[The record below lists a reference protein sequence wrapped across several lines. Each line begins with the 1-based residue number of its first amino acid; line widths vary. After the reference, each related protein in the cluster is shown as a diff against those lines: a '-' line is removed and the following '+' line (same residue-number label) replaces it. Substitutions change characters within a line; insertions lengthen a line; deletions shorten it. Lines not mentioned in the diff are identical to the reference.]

1 MKECIENG
9 ISISLLIAEHSR
21 MGCQLMEAALQTYPH
36 ISVAASIVDS
46 AEILEV
52 FDSARPDICV
62 ISSSLKDGPSGGFRV
77 ARELH
82 DNFRHAKSIM
92 LLDSSERQLVIE
104 AFRSGACGVFSRDD
118 SFELLAR
125 CVEKVHEGQIWAN
138 SQQLKFAMEAL
149 ASTAPSAIV
158 DAKGVH
164 LLTKRELSVVTLV
177 AEGRSN
183 RDISQELR
191 LSEHTVRN
199 YLFRIYNKLG
209 VSTRLELA
217 VYALNQRDSAQLQ
230 SPPNN

>member
-1 MKECIENG
+1 MKECIEKG

-21 MGCQLMEAALQTYPH
+21 MGCQLMEAALQSYPH
-36 ISVAASIVDS
+36 ISVAASIVES
-46 AEILEV
+46 AEILDAFENT
-52 FDSARPDICV
+52 RPDICV
-62 ISSSLKDGPSGGFRV
+62 ISSSLKDGASGGFRV
-77 ARELH
+77 TRELH
-82 DNFRHAKSIM
+82 DNFRQAKSIM
-92 LLDSSERQLVIE
+92 LLDSSERNLVVE
-104 AFRSGACGVFSRDD
+104 AFRSGASGVFSRDD

-125 CVEKVHEGQIWAN
+125 CVQKVHEGQVWAN

-149 ASTAPSAIV
+149 ASAVPSAIL
-158 DAKGVH
+158 DAKGVN

-217 VYALNQRDSAQLQ
+217 VYALNQRDTAQAEV
-230 SPPNN
+230 SPNN

>member
-1 MKECIENG
+1 MKECIEKG

-21 MGCQLMEAALQTYPH
+21 MGCQLMEAALQSYPH
-36 ISVAASIVDS
+36 ISVAASIVES
-46 AEILEV
+46 GEILDV
-52 FDSARPDICV
+52 FENTRPDICV
-62 ISSSLKDGPSGGFRV
+62 ISSSLKDGVSGGFRV

-82 DNFRHAKSIM
+82 DNFRQAKSIM
-92 LLDSSERQLVIE
+92 LLDSSERNLVVE
-104 AFRSGACGVFSRDD
+104 AFRSGACGVFSRDE
-118 SFELLAR
+118 SFELLPR
-125 CVEKVHEGQIWAN
+125 CVQKVHEGQVWAN

-149 ASTAPSAIV
+149 ASAAPSAIV

-183 RDISQELR
+183 KDISQELR

-217 VYALNQRDSAQLQ
+217 VYALNQRETVQPDVS
-230 SPPNN
+230 PNN

>member
-1 MKECIENG
+1 MKECIEKSS
-9 ISISLLIAEHSR
+9 SISLLIAEHSR
-21 MGCQLMEAALQTYPH
+21 MGCQLMEAALQSYPH
-36 ISVAASIVDS
+36 ISVAASIVES
-46 AEILEV
+46 TEIVDV
-52 FDSARPDICV
+52 FENTKPDVCV
-62 ISSSLKDGPSGGFRV
+62 ISSSLKDGPASGFQV

-82 DNFRHAKSIM
+82 DNFRQAKSIM
-92 LLDSSERQLVIE
+92 LLDSSERNLVVE
-104 AFRSGACGVFSRDD
+104 AFRAGASGVFSRDD

-125 CVEKVHEGQIWAN
+125 CVQKVYEGQVWAN
-138 SQQLKFAMEAL
+138 GQQLKFAMEAL
-149 ASTAPSAIV
+149 ASAAPSAIV

-183 RDISQELR
+183 RDISRELR

-217 VYALNQRDSAQLQ
+217 VYALNQRDAVQ
-230 SPPNN
+230 SESSPNN

>member
-1 MKECIENG
+1 MKESSENR
-9 ISISLLIAEHSR
+9 ISITLLIAEHSR
-21 MGCQLMEAALQTYPH
+21 MGCQLMEAALQSYPH
-36 ISVAASIVDS
+36 ISVAASIVES
-46 AEILEV
+46 TEFLEV
-52 FDSARPDICV
+52 FESARPDICV
-62 ISSSLKDGPSGGFRV
+62 ISSALKDGPSGGFRV
-77 ARELH
+77 TRELH
-82 DNFRHAKSIM
+82 DNFRQAKSVM
-92 LLDSSERQLVIE
+92 LLDTAERHLVVE
-104 AFRSGACGVFSRDD
+104 AFRSGALGVFSRDD

-149 ASTAPSAIV
+149 ASAAPSAII

-217 VYALNQRDSAQLQ
+217 VYALNQRDSAQLLAH
-230 SPPNN
+230 PNN